1 MTLISCPECKK
12 EISDKSEHC
21 IECGAPQ
28 DVILS
33 AVKETREESKEISD
47 ITTKVSSIVLKSAV
61 STLFYILILILK
73 MFVVFGISIGITGNI
88 GPSNYMVICCFIAFI
103 TTFLIVRKIYFSK
116 FINSLLEKS
125 FIKNYFGLISVLISF
140 ILWFIIIHLSF
151 ISAFDRIKNGHTDI
165 EGFFIFLYFFVAFIS
180 ANNKSFAIA
189 LVLSIIGKFGF
200 KQNFNHLFGLQILI
214 FTIINLIYLHFRFI

>member
-1 MTLISCPECKK
+1 MTLINCPECKK

-28 DVILS
+28 HVILS

-47 ITTKVSSIVLKSAV
+47 ITTKVSSIVLKSSV

-73 MFVVFGISIGITGNI
+73 MFVVFGFSIGITGSV
-88 GPSNYMVICCFIAFI
+88 GPSNYMAIGCLIAFI
-103 TTFLIVRKIYFSK
+103 TTFIIVRKIYFSK
-116 FINSLLEKS
+116 FINRLLEKS
-125 FIKNYFGLISVLISF
+125 FIKNYFGLTGFLIAF

-151 ISAFDRIKNGHTDI
+151 ISAFDRIKNGHAEF
-165 EGFFIFLYFFVAFIS
+165 EGFFMFVYFLSAFIS
-180 ANNKSFAIA
+180 ANKKSFAIA

-200 KQNFNHLFGLQILI
+200 KQNFNHLFGIQILI
-214 FTIINLIYLHFRFI
+214 FTIINLIYLHFIFI